1 MSSLI
6 VKVTLAV
13 FMLASAQRRVPIST
27 CIRRQLTLQAAPENE
42 SLLIYHA
49 LSRLSLSLFIFL
61 LSYYLP
67 GTFDCSD
74 RRERKHSNSTECPKF
89 RLSAQS
95 KVIEP
100 VLGKKGLQSRI
111 SPICTLSQNGYGACP
126 AVLSPKQCFCRF
138 WISEVSLTDFL
149 VCWRA
154 GRRAGGWRAGGRA
167 AGGRVAA
174 AGGRAAGGGR
184 RAHRLREGEVS
195 HETRLRGFRL
205 VSRTARCGGTSV
217 DFRVAWIGI
226 ARTSHQTRFRAFQLV
241 NRKSDPGQVYFF
253 AQSLASTS
261 SASRCTHNVR
271 ASVV

>member
-1 MSSLI
+1 M
-6 VKVTLAV
+6 
-13 FMLASAQRRVPIST
+13 
-27 CIRRQLTLQAAPENE
+27 
-42 SLLIYHA
+42 
-49 LSRLSLSLFIFL
+49 
-61 LSYYLP
+61 
-67 GTFDCSD
+67 
-74 RRERKHSNSTECPKF
+74 
-89 RLSAQS
+89 
-95 KVIEP
+95 
-100 VLGKKGLQSRI
+100 
-111 SPICTLSQNGYGACP
+111 SQNRYGACP

-138 WISEVSLTDFL
+138 CISEVSLTDFL

-184 RAHRLREGEVS
+184 RAQAHRLREGELS

-205 VSRTARCGGTSV
+205 VNRTARCDGTSV

-226 ARTSHQTRFRAFQLV
+226 ARTSHQTRLRAFQLV

>member
-1 MSSLI
+1 ML
-6 VKVTLAV
+6 VKFDRQGHSRSFYVGFGPATSTNLYVHPPPAYI
-13 FMLASAQRRVPIST
+13 AGRTRERVSPYLS
-27 CIRRQLTLQAAPENE
+27 C
-42 SLLIYHA
+42 S

-74 RRERKHSNSTECPKF
+74 RRERKHSHSTECPKF

-167 AGGRVAA
+167 AGGPGTERQPVAVTANERV
-174 AGGRAAGGGR
+174 
-184 RAHRLREGEVS
+184 H
-195 HETRLRGFRL
+195 
-205 VSRTARCGGTSV
+205 
-217 DFRVAWIGI
+217 
-226 ARTSHQTRFRAFQLV
+226 
-241 NRKSDPGQVYFF
+241 GQ
-253 AQSLASTS
+253 A
-261 SASRCTHNVR
+261 
-271 ASVV
+271 

>member
-1 MSSLI
+1 M
-6 VKVTLAV
+6 
-13 FMLASAQRRVPIST
+13 
-27 CIRRQLTLQAAPENE
+27 
-42 SLLIYHA
+42 
-49 LSRLSLSLFIFL
+49 LSRLPSLYLSSLL
-61 LSYYLP
+61 LLP

-74 RRERKHSNSTECPKF
+74 RRERKHSHSTECPKF

-100 VLGKKGLQSRI
+100 VVGKKGLQSRI

-174 AGGRAAGGGR
+174 AGGRAAGPPPNHLEQPPSP
-184 RAHRLREGEVS
+184 A
-195 HETRLRGFRL
+195 LRGN
-205 VSRTARCGGTSV
+205 VPPSSPPTP
-217 DFRVAWIGI
+217 GI
-226 ARTSHQTRFRAFQLV
+226 PHPPWL
-241 NRKSDPGQVYFF
+241 
-253 AQSLASTS
+253 
-261 SASRCTHNVR
+261 
-271 ASVV
+271 